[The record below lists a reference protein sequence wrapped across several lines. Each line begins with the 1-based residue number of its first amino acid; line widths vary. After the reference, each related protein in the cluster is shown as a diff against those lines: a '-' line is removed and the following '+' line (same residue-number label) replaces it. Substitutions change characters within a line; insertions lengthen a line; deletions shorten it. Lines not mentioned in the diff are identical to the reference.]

1 MCPNIRCIE
10 AVSET
15 KTEHVVIPKESIEA
29 KQCIQNSTLKD
40 KDAEGSD
47 QHDSVHRK
55 SEMKNV
61 QTGNFSGETTEC
73 LEKSLPVQLSSFAK
87 TATTDD
93 LPSPKKDNCISSAQ
107 NTETEANK
115 CQNEDELSRD
125 TTELKGDPKDVKEKK
140 DEYLYRLL
148 RFDEK
153 IRRGLY
159 PKDIRS
165 NTSLK
170 EHIERGSRGIKSR
183 FISCCKTIRGL
194 EKLAS
199 HTNEFHRV
207 RLVVRINITQLN
219 PRNVNVIDLTDES
232 VRLKYFKSNKRAW
245 RLASKFDEVILEPK
259 RYIPR
264 YCIEKIGTVKD
275 QSFTKYQNIIL

>member
-73 LEKSLPVQLSSFAK
+73 LEKYLPVQLSSFAK

-107 NTETEANK
+107 NTETEANI

-207 RLVVRINITQLN
+207 RLVRINIPQLN

>member
-73 LEKSLPVQLSSFAK
+73 LEKYLPVQLSSFAK
-87 TATTDD
+87 TATTGD

-107 NTETEANK
+107 NTETEANI

-140 DEYLYRLL
+140 DEYWYRLL

-194 EKLAS
+194 KKLAS

-259 RYIPR
+259 RYIP
-264 YCIEKIGTVKD
+264 
-275 QSFTKYQNIIL
+275 

>member
-40 KDAEGSD
+40 KDAGGSD

-87 TATTDD
+87 TATTGD

-107 NTETEANK
+107 NTANI

-199 HTNEFHRV
+199 HTNEFHRR

>member
-73 LEKSLPVQLSSFAK
+73 LEKYLPVQLSSFAK

-207 RLVVRINITQLN
+207 RLVRINIPQLN

-264 YCIEKIGTVKD
+264 YCIEEIGTVKD